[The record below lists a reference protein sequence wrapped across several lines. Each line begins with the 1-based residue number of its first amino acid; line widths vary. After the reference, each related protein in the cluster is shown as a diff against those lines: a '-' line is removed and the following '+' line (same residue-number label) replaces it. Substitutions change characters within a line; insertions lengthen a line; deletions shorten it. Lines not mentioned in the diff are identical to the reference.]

1 MYFAVNIILFRE
13 FLKEENLTNKI
24 IIFGVSF
31 LIFLYVVFNIGMV
44 TGLIPVVGA
53 PLPFISNGGTSLIT
67 IFIGFGLI
75 QSIRVSRNV

>member
-1 MYFAVNIILFRE
+1 MFRFFKIKKW
-13 FLKEENLTNKI
+13 FLWSWL
-24 IIFGVSF
+24 GSF
-31 LIFLYVVFNIGMV
+31 LIFLYVFFNIGMV

-67 IFIGFGLI
+67 IFIGLGII